1 MRYVT
6 VAYGDVSRVQLKAS
20 SKPQDALVQLG
31 FDVYLEVAPKRW
43 VKAVDL
49 PQGHP
54 AFINFCQGSYKAGL
68 TDANG
73 QTFTILNAYN
83 PEHRALAARE
93 GLIIAN
99 PISEQKREAL
109 IEKLEKIK
117 TQLHEWTEIEQLKQQ
132 IETLQQKL
140 RNLPSLPEE
149 KQETWDAAVNQTL
162 TVADLLEELVK
173 TSGMSTAQ
181 REFQKAVKRAKKEA
195 ALESAI
201 EESLLLNPDLIRSL
215 KELAVS

>member
-31 FDVYLEVAPKRW
+31 FDVYLEITPKRW
-43 VKAVDL
+43 VRAVDL

-54 AFINFCQGSYKAGL
+54 AFINFSQGSYKAGIV
-68 TDANG
+68 DSNG
-73 QTFTILNAYN
+73 RMFTILNAYN
-83 PEHRALAARE
+83 PEHKALAARE

-109 IEKLEKIK
+109 IEKLENIK
-117 TQLHEWTEIEQLKQQ
+117 AQLREWTEITELKQQ

-140 RNLPSLPEE
+140 RNLPSLEE
-149 KQETWDAAVNQTL
+149 KQKTWDGTINQTL
-162 TVADLLEELVK
+162 TLASMLEELVK
-173 TSGMSTAQ
+173 ASGMSTAQ
-181 REFQKAVKRAKKEA
+181 REFQEAVKRAKKEA